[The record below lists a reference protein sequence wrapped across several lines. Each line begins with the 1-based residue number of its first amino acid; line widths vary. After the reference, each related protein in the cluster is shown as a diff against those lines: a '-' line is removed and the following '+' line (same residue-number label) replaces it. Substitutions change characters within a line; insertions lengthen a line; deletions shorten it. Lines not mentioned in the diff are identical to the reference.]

1 MRAESS
7 NFDTPMKRTII
18 ALLCFVQS
26 LFVIGQDET
35 ILNTDSLLADLEIL
49 TTTIRDNHPMMYIY
63 TTRARFDNLA
73 LQTAMQI
80 KTGVSAPVF
89 YSSVSRLISSIG
101 CGHTYAYPTP
111 DLAERMKTIHDLPF
125 EVKFVDSALY
135 VSKAYLKEIEPYVGH
150 AIVNIN
156 DVPITR
162 LVTVSLQHISADG
175 LSHAAKAYGFE
186 QNFNFYL
193 NLLLGGPGTLY
204 FETTGG
210 SFSVGFPTDFT
221 KPERQ
226 EETARFH
233 ELPEVPGTVLLT
245 LGDFDAGKQVIKKCF
260 SYMQNQHIEN
270 LIIDLRDN
278 GGGNGNIGSNLVSYI
293 IDTTLTYYMDKK
305 VTPVRYKE
313 FMTQQEGMIVS
324 NQYVMADSITRSY
337 YFKVKPN
344 RQCNFNG
351 QVFVLT
357 NGGTFSTGAYVA
369 SVLKNVAGATM
380 VGQETGGSEY
390 AIGGGVIA
398 RLVLPYS
405 KLNVR
410 FPLYKWRF
418 NVTDENSGSGVMPDV
433 IVRPDPKT
441 MLQSTDEV
449 LARVID
455 LLK

>member
-1 MRAESS
+1 
-7 NFDTPMKRTII
+7 MKRTILAI
-18 ALLCFVQS
+18 ICLVQS
-26 LFVIGQDET
+26 LFVIGQDEI

-49 TTTIRDNHPMMYIY
+49 TTTVRDNHPMMYMY

-89 YSSVSRLISSIG
+89 YSSMSRLISSIG

-150 AIVNIN
+150 TIVNIN

-175 LSHAAKAYGFE
+175 LSRAAKAYGFE

-204 FETTGG
+204 FETSGG
-210 SFSVGFPTDFT
+210 SFSVGFPTNFI
-221 KPERQ
+221 KPGKSDL
-226 EETARFH
+226 TASFH
-233 ELPEVPGTVLLT
+233 ELPEAPGSVLLS
-245 LGDFDAGKQVIKKCF
+245 LPDFDAGKQVIKKCF
-260 SYMQNQHIEN
+260 NYMQKQHIEN

-278 GGGNGNIGSNLVSYI
+278 GGGNGNIGANLVSYI
-293 IDTTLTYYMDKK
+293 IDSTLTYYLDNKM
-305 VTPVRYKE
+305 TPVRYKDYL
-313 FMTQQEGMIVS
+313 TQKEGMIVS

-344 RQCNFNG
+344 RKCNFNG

-369 SVLKNVAGATM
+369 SVLKNASGATV

-398 RLVLPYS
+398 MLVLPYS

-433 IVRPDPKT
+433 IVRPDPKS
-441 MLQSTDEV
+441 MYQGTDEV

-455 LLK
+455 LIKK